1 MLEGTL
7 DALVLNFDSSIGD
20 LRVLAFDFFG
30 GSALPELGYRFY
42 TDGRQATYNLRGE
55 TNTIRSGAVYEL
67 LGDKHLDT
75 PLTLKAYYFYA
86 SIGGA

>member
-42 TDGRQATYNLRGE
+42 TDGRQATYNLRGKRIPFAPGLFMSFLVIS
-55 TNTIRSGAVYEL
+55 TWTHR
-67 LGDKHLDT
+67 
-75 PLTLKAYYFYA
+75 
-86 SIGGA
+86 